1 MQAAGADA
9 VLLLLR
15 DLDDSSAHLM
25 LSCAR
30 RLGLDALVEAHDA
43 TELQR
48 AVDLGAEIIGVNA
61 RNLSTFE
68 DAGISDKVGEGMTAT
83 G

>member
-1 MQAAGADA
+1 MTRDVPLLAKGFFTEETQLVDMQAAGADA

-48 AVDLGAEIIGVNA
+48 AVDLGGTVDLRAA
-61 RNLSTFE
+61 
-68 DAGISDKVGEGMTAT
+68 
-83 G
+83 